1 MLPLYPQVRWRWR
14 QPWYPQ
20 HLHYSG
26 RIAKQVPSP
35 LPLPSCPH
43 KRKFVFN
50 HRGEEWFLPLSD
62 ESYKSMVELK
72 ISHKDMIQ
80 ICQWMVECRHLR
92 ESYQGGGLLY
102 FDNGKPTGHVGVD
115 RVVATIRQRRNQFL
129 KLKRDNFDL
138 RQQIKKEATM
148 IRKQA
153 DNVIC
158 DGCTS
163 LLRVGQECQVC
174 KWCNTRSRRSTT
186 SYHVI
191 DVPDTDLDNQSIPDS
206 DSDIEE
212 SAWEDDKQEEVKE
225 RKMKRTPQWEH
236 HDYLSSK
243 DAEYRDAVSKYLKHK
258 TASKKEPLG
267 TVRPLKEEEEEYFC
281 FMSPIYKSS
290 PLLKQNRV
298 EWDNPPKSWILRL
311 QKLDRASI
319 VNVIENI
326 HQIAKEV
333 CQNTPRFKWM
343 ETFEGLPPGVSRFV
357 WCLMFC
363 KATNGVS
370 DVVVCKHFKLAIEKI
385 GPLTMEEL
393 IENPL
398 MIARILRQT
407 KNTEK

>member
-1 MLPLYPQVRWRWR
+1 MPSMIPYVMPSRPPMLPLYPQVRWRWR

-20 HLHYSG
+20 PLHYSG
-26 RIAKQVPSP
+26 SIAKQVPLP

-72 ISHKDMIQ
+72 ISHKDMYQ

-102 FDNGKPTGHVGVD
+102 IDNGKPTGHVGVD
-115 RVVATIRQRRNQFL
+115 RVVATIRQRCNQFL

-153 DNVIC
+153 DDVIC

-191 DVPDTDLDNQSIPDS
+191 DVPDTTWI
-206 DSDIEE
+206 IR
-212 SAWEDDKQEEVKE
+212 A
-225 RKMKRTPQWEH
+225 
-236 HDYLSSK
+236 YL
-243 DAEYRDAVSKYLKHK
+243 
-258 TASKKEPLG
+258 
-267 TVRPLKEEEEEYFC
+267 TVT
-281 FMSPIYKSS
+281 
-290 PLLKQNRV
+290 V
-298 EWDNPPKSWILRL
+298 ILR
-311 QKLDRASI
+311 
-319 VNVIENI
+319 
-326 HQIAKEV
+326 
-333 CQNTPRFKWM
+333 
-343 ETFEGLPPGVSRFV
+343 
-357 WCLMFC
+357 
-363 KATNGVS
+363 KAHGRMTN
-370 DVVVCKHFKLAIEKI
+370 KKK
-385 GPLTMEEL
+385 
-393 IENPL
+393 
-398 MIARILRQT
+398 
-407 KNTEK
+407 